1 MHKQSSHS
9 WGRSV
14 FCLRT
19 RLRFLAAVAPCTS
32 VASVAWVSLLSLLS
46 LLGLLGMF
54 GLPSALASTPPL
66 STTIFIATHD
76 LNQATRAEIEAV
88 RGVGV
93 ELTERLLQARAHG
106 HFRDWAELRS
116 RVKGVSR
123 RALQGFAEAGFQIQG
138 QQPPLR

>member
-1 MHKQSSHS
+1 MRQQPPHS

-14 FCLRT
+14 CLRI
-19 RLRFLAAVAPCTS
+19 RLRFLAAVVACTS
-32 VASVAWVSLLSLLS
+32 VASVASLAWLA
-46 LLGLLGMF
+46 LLGLSGP
-54 GLPSALASTPPL
+54 PSALASTPVV
-66 STTIFIATHD
+66 SAVTVIAAHD

-93 ELTERLLQARAHG
+93 ELTERLLQARAQG